1 MTKRM
6 TPTIPRG
13 TIIGKLASGPPL
25 STPNT
30 FTNAKPAAAG
40 LICAIS
46 VLCST
51 TKNRCRMPNRLL
63 ALTPMFSF
71 MGSYLLGMPVV
82 NLCFLLAAP
91 RRPESEKT
99 HNPYLRMSV
108 LLKRRELIS
117 RQAFL
122 PIAYNSTPVI
132 F

>member
-1 MTKRM
+1 VHRAVDLAARKPKSLSNRAAARMTKIARM

-30 FTNAKPAAAG
+30 FTNAKRAAAG

-63 ALTPMFSF
+63 ALTPTFSF

-91 RRPESEKT
+91 LRPESEKS
-99 HNPYLRMSV
+99 P
-108 LLKRRELIS
+108 
-117 RQAFL
+117 
-122 PIAYNSTPVI
+122 
-132 F
+132 